1 MIHIIEM
8 SAASEAQRRETAE
21 LLVAAFVEMAP
32 EAWPTVEDAER
43 EVAESLAED
52 RISLMALDEANAV
65 VGWVGGISGYE
76 GNVWELHPLAVR
88 PDAQGRGIGR
98 ALTLRLEE
106 EVRARGGLTVW
117 LGTDDVAGM
126 TSLAGEDLYPDPI
139 ARLASIRNVRRHPYE
154 FYRRLG
160 YCLAG
165 IVPDANGFGR
175 PDILMAKRVAEFPV
189 DPVRLGASSS
199 VRRR

>member
-76 GNVWELHPLAVR
+76 GTIR
-88 PDAQGRGIGR
+88 PPSA
-98 ALTLRLEE
+98 A
-106 EVRARGGLTVW
+106 
-117 LGTDDVAGM
+117 
-126 TSLAGEDLYPDPI
+126 AGERFRLLVTEEDHIAADPPSPGYAGRIVYAETVDL
-139 ARLASIRNVRRHPYE
+139 
-154 FYRRLG
+154 
-160 YCLAG
+160 
-165 IVPDANGFGR
+165 
-175 PDILMAKRVAEFPV
+175 
-189 DPVRLGASSS
+189 
-199 VRRR
+199 